1 MSTLRNVNILV
12 VDDSPELLEV
22 FKYFLEHA
30 GYNVISRLTLANIAE
45 EIRDLKPGVILL
57 DVILSGEDGR
67 EICRFLKNT
76 PETMYLPIILMSAN
90 HKALEEY
97 RACVADEILQKPFN
111 LSEVIQKIESVLK
124 LYTVRYSGSF

>member
-30 GYNVISRLTLANIAE
+30 GYNVISRLTLSNIAE
-45 EIRDLKPGVILL
+45 DIRDLKPDVILL

-76 PETMYLPIILMSAN
+76 PETMDLPIILMSAN

-97 RACVADEILQKPFN
+97 TECVADEILQKPFN